1 MPLLPI
7 DPAQLYTRSDLP
19 SARLPAQKATGADFG
34 GAVAD
39 AIGAL
44 GDTGQRLAAHLQAN
58 TVRSE
63 QFDVENQFIQLQD
76 EDDQAYQQGV
86 TQLSGTANGWWQQS
100 RQATQQ
106 RLSEWLKTVPEGLR
120 SQYTAKAS
128 AFIAGRTKQAFRD
141 QYQQQTSFMTSAIDD
156 AQQKAELQVTNNP
169 ALYPQFV
176 KQQLDF
182 IDRSTLSPEKKLEA
196 KRAAENALAFQAEM
210 ARAKSN
216 PATVS
221 RSLAA
226 RMSPSV
232 DSAIEGAAKEF
243 SIPPEALRQ
252 LIHIESGGRP
262 SVVNGSHKGLGQLTD
277 EEFKKYGSGDIM
289 NPVDNAR
296 AMAAK
301 LSAEATQFKNKYGR
315 DPSTVDLYLQYQ
327 QGTGGYAAHVAAP
340 DNLAWR
346 NMASTGE
353 GKTKGEA
360 WAKAAIWGNI
370 PDDMKGR
377 FPGGV
382 DTVTSAEFI
391 KVWHDK
397 LRTASEDTPAT
408 RALTGE
414 QLARVQ
420 ETAQR
425 QLIHNEQQ
433 EQAKAAAAK
442 ADKLN
447 ALYLDI
453 QGGTAPET
461 ALKTA
466 IDTGLLS
473 DYSDRKRAQA
483 ILDARMKGNEE
494 LNLGVALMAGGK
506 AVANQ
511 YDTEHKKGIDAFF
524 ANAVQ
529 NGAAPEEVAARVFDQ
544 TGIVPPAFAL
554 AIRGAVASND
564 AGRVQ
569 SAMNVAAGMLRQN
582 PNAFVGVEGAAK
594 LEEQANEYR
603 RLTETMGLSPE
614 QATEQILKPPQEKM
628 EPVKQ
633 EQFQLFQKQS
643 LAQSQIDGRLQR
655 LFTSWNVFGDKPFSV
670 ALPAGE
676 QRTIMASIYADWA
689 KQGYEKFRDADKA
702 LAYADLRA
710 QKQIGVQNGMLMVY
724 PPSKSGLPRVADKGD
739 GYQWVSEQAAE
750 EVLAQKGVK
759 VDPAQIVLLPLEQ
772 GGYSTR
778 AAFDGVPTQRKRKD
792 GTLLSS
798 VPYLITVM
806 PKTPDQD
813 MLILHGAFLP
823 DIDSYLATH
832 SGKTDAMRAEDKQKE
847 LRDSATKARAR
858 GPSPLM
864 GEPRG
869 ASPAPSSPLMGEP
882 VGADPSEGGF

>member
-19 SARLPAQKATGADFG
+19 SARLPAQRASSADFG

-39 AIGAL
+39 AISSL

-58 TVRSE
+58 AVKSE
-63 QFDVENQFIQLQD
+63 QFNTENQFIQLQD

-106 RLSEWLKTVPEGLR
+106 RLGEWLKTVPEGLR
-120 SQYTAKAS
+120 EQYAVKAS
-128 AFIAGRTKQAFRD
+128 AFIAGRTKQAFHD
-141 QYQQQTSFMTSAIDD
+141 QYQQQTSFMTSAIDE
-156 AQQKAELQVTNNP
+156 AQRKAELQVTNNP

-182 IDRSTLSPEKKLEA
+182 IDQSTLSPEKKLEA
-196 KRAAENALAFQAEM
+196 KRAAENSLAFQAEM

-216 PATVS
+216 PATVAK
-221 RSLAA
+221 SLAA
-226 RMSPSV
+226 RMAPPV
-232 DSAIEGAAKEF
+232 DAAIEGAAKEF

-262 SVVNGSHKGLGQLTD
+262 DAVNGSHKGLGQLTD

-289 NPVDNAR
+289 NPADNAR

-301 LSAEATQFKNKYGR
+301 LSAEATQFKAKYGR
-315 DPSTVDLYLQYQ
+315 DPSTADLYLQYQ
-327 QGTGGYAAHVAAP
+327 QGVGGYAAHVAAP

-353 GKTKGEA
+353 GKAKGDA
-360 WAKAAIWGNI
+360 WAKAAVWGNI

-382 DTVTSAEFI
+382 DTVTSADFI

-425 QLIHNEQQ
+425 QMAHNEQQ
-433 EQAKAAAAK
+433 AQANAAAAK

-453 QGGTAPET
+453 QNGPAPDT
-461 ALKTA
+461 ALKAA
-466 IDTGLLS
+466 IDDGLLS
-473 DYSDRKRAQA
+473 EYNDRKRAQS
-483 ILDARMKGNEE
+483 ILDARTKQNKD

-511 YDTEHKKGIDAFF
+511 YDPSHKAGIDAYF
-524 ANAVQ
+524 ANEVQ
-529 NGAAPEEVAARVFDQ
+529 KGAAPEAVAARVFDQ
-544 TGIVPPAFAL
+544 TGLVPPAFAL

-564 AGRVQ
+564 TGRVQ

-614 QATEQILKPPQEKM
+614 QATAQILKPPQEKM

-633 EQFQLFQKQS
+633 EQFQLFQKQN
-643 LAQSQIDGRLQR
+643 LTQAQIDGRLQK
-655 LFTSWNVFGDKPFSV
+655 LFTSWNPLSDKPFSV
-670 ALPAGE
+670 GLPAGE

-689 KQGYEKFRDADKA
+689 KQGYEKFRDVDKA
-702 LAYADLRA
+702 LSYADLRA
-710 QKQIGVQNGMLMVY
+710 QKQIGVQNGLLMVY
-724 PPSKSGLPRVADKGD
+724 PPSKSGLPRIADAAD
-739 GYQWVSEQAAE
+739 GYQWVNQQAAE

-759 VDPAQIVLLPLEQ
+759 VDPSQIVLLPLEH

-778 AAFDGVPTQRKRKD
+778 AAFDGAPAHVKRKD
-792 GTLLSS
+792 GTALTS

-806 PKTPDQD
+806 PKTPDQE
-813 MLILHGAFLP
+813 MLVLHGAFLP
-823 DIDSYLATH
+823 DMQSYLATH
-832 SGKTDAMRAEDKQKE
+832 SGKTDAMLGEEKQAE
-847 LRDSATKARAR
+847 LRDSAVKARAR
-858 GPSPLM
+858 GPSPLL

-869 ASPAPSSPLMGEP
+869 ASPAPPSPLMGEP